1 MITFMIALIIG
12 VIIGYWLY
20 PLRMAFKLYKI
31 SKQLK
36 KLEIDHMK
44 MMEDL
49 RGPQWNEDN
58 L

>member
-1 MITFMIALIIG
+1 MISVIIG

-31 SKQLK
+31 SKKIKQLE
-36 KLEIDHMK
+36 LDHMK

-49 RGPQWNEDN
+49 HGSQWNEDK

>member
-1 MITFMIALIIG
+1 MTTFMIALIVG

-31 SKQLK
+31 SKKIKQ
-36 KLEIDHMK
+36 LEIEHMAL
-44 MMEDL
+44 MEDL
-49 RGPQWNEDN
+49 RGKQWNEDN

>member
-1 MITFMIALIIG
+1 MIVFTTFVVGLLA
-12 VIIGYWLY
+12 GYWLY
-20 PLRMAFKLYKI
+20 PLRMAWKLYRI
-31 SKQLK
+31 SKQIK
-36 KLEIDHMK
+36 QLELDHMK

>member
-1 MITFMIALIIG
+1 MILFITFAVGL
-12 VIIGYWLY
+12 VAGYWLY
-20 PLRMAFKLYKI
+20 PLRMAWKLYRI
-31 SKQLK
+31 SKQLTR
-36 KLEIDHMK
+36 LEIDHMK